1 MEHPADRAPWQTRIR
16 LGGFES
22 FSRID
27 WPGRRAATIFL
38 RGCPWRCAYCH
49 NPQLQKRTLDTGI
62 QWDHIAAH
70 LEAGRNELDGVVF
83 SGGEATAER
92 CLPEAIAAIRT
103 LGLGVGLHTN
113 GAYPDRLQTLLPL
126 LDWVGFDLKTDYD
139 HYDALSG
146 APGSAAR
153 VTASAKLLLASG
165 IDHEFRL
172 TWHHEVITEESAQL
186 AASFAQHLGVKRFV
200 LQRYRSE
207 GVGASPLAESSEPPT
222 RLIEHMAALFADFE
236 VRGEICALAPG
247 AS

>member
-1 MEHPADRAPWQTRIR
+1 MEHPADRPPWQTRIR
-16 LGGFES
+16 LGGFEP
-22 FSRID
+22 FSKID
-27 WPGRRAATIFL
+27 WPGKRAATIFL

-49 NPQLQKRTLDTGI
+49 NPQLQKRTLDSGL
-62 QWDHIAAH
+62 QWEQVEAQIKARAH
-70 LEAGRNELDGVVF
+70 ELEGVVF
-83 SGGEATAER
+83 SGGEATADR
-92 CLPEAIAAIRT
+92 CLPDAIAAIRA

-113 GAYPDRLQTLLPL
+113 GAYPDRLPTLLPL

-172 TWHHEVITEESAQL
+172 TWHHEVVTEESALL
-186 AASFAQHLGVKRFV
+186 AARFAQHLGVKRFV

-207 GVGASPLAESSEPPT
+207 GVGAAPLAEASEVPA
-222 RLIEHMAALFADFE
+222 RLIEHIAPLFADFE
-236 VRGEICALAPG
+236 LRGEICALAP
-247 AS
+247 AVP